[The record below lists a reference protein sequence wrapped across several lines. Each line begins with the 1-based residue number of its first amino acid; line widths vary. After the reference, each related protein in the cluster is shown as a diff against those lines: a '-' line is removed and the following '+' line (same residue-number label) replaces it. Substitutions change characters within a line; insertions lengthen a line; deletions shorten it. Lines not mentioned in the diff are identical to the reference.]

1 MTSEDLN
8 KWIGCDQCSSAQALY
23 LIKLMDGELYFCG
36 HHFNKNKAGLDKVAY
51 EIIELDRKEEV
62 PQLIE
67 ERI

>member
-1 MTSEDLN
+1 
-8 KWIGCDQCSSAQALY
+8 
-23 LIKLMDGELYFCG
+23 MDGELYFCG